1 MPSDQ
6 AQDFLFQR
14 IKEVL
19 PPSVSLTDVVSEVLH
34 VSSDSAY
41 RRIRNETPL
50 VLQEAKQLCE
60 HFGLSLDQVLSLN
73 SNSILFENIR
83 INNQQYSYKKYLS
96 DLIGLVK
103 QTGSF
108 KHKEVIYLTKDVP
121 LFHNFY
127 FKPLIAFRF
136 YFWMK
141 TILQHPGYTTKPI
154 DLNGVSPEIEALSME
169 LTKAYTQVP
178 SIEIWNTECINSLIS
193 QIEFYKD
200 SGLFSSA
207 ADIRAVFQAVAETIL
222 HLKEQVE
229 YGCKFMPGES
239 QQTKKLNFTFF
250 YNRVVLGDNTI
261 LVTTDNIKTAYLNYN
276 GLDYM
281 VTHDESFCNQCVEDL
296 DNLMR
301 RATVISQTS
310 EKQRNIFFGI
320 LLAKIED
327 RLRKV

>member
-6 AQDFLFQR
+6 AQEFLFQR
-14 IKEVL
+14 IREML
-19 PPSVSLTDVVSEVLH
+19 PQSASLTDVVSEILH
-34 VSSDSAY
+34 VSNDSAY

-50 VLQEAKQLCE
+50 VLQEAKDLCE
-60 HFGLSLDQVLSLN
+60 HFNLSLDQVLSLKR
-73 SNSILFENIR
+73 NSILFENIR
-83 INNQQYSYKKYLS
+83 INNKQYSYKKYLS

-103 QTGSF
+103 QVGSF
-108 KHKEVIYLTKDVP
+108 KQKEVIYLTKDVP

-127 FKPLIAFRF
+127 FRPLIAFRF
-136 YFWMK
+136 HFWMK
-141 TILQHPGYTTKPI
+141 TILQHPGYETKAI
-154 DLNGVSPEIEALSME
+154 DLNGVSPEIEALSRE
-169 LTKAYTQVP
+169 LTKVYTQVP
-178 SIEIWNTECINSLIS
+178 SIEIWNTECINSVIS

-207 ADIRAVFQAVAETIL
+207 ADIKAVYQAVAETIL
-222 HLKEQVE
+222 HLKDQVE
-229 YGCKFMPGES
+229 YGCKFMPGEN

-320 LLAKIED
+320 LLTKIED
-327 RLRKV
+327 RLKKV

>member
-6 AQDFLFQR
+6 AQEFLFQR
-14 IKEVL
+14 IREML
-19 PPSVSLTDVVSEVLH
+19 PPSASLTDVVSEILH

-60 HFGLSLDQVLSLN
+60 HFRLSLDQVLSLK
-73 SNSILFENIR
+73 SNSVLFENIR
-83 INNQQYSYKKYLS
+83 IHNQQYSYKKYIS
-96 DLIGLVK
+96 DIIGLVK
-103 QTGSF
+103 QIDGF
-108 KHKEVIYLTKDVP
+108 KEKEIIYLTKDVP

-141 TILQHPGYTTKPI
+141 AILQHPDYVTKAI
-154 DLNGVSPEIEALSME
+154 DLNGISPEIEILSME

-207 ADIRAVFQAVAETIL
+207 ADIREVYRAVEQTIL
-222 HLKEQVE
+222 HLKDQVE
-229 YGCKFMPGES
+229 YGCKFMPGEN

-261 LVTTDNIKTAYLNYN
+261 LVTTDNIKTAYLNYDV
-276 GLDYM
+276 LDYM
-281 VTHDESFCNQCVEDL
+281 VTRDEGFCNQCVEDL
-296 DNLMR
+296 NNLMR

-327 RLRKV
+327 RIKKI